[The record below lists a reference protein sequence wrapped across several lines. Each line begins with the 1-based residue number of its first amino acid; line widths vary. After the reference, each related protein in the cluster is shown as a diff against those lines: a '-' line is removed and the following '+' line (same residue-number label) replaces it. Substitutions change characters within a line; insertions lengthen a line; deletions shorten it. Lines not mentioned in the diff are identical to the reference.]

1 MKCVIRELNK
11 GTKVVSTFES
21 LIQYKGRYSKNL
33 ISVSRSTVEQNCYI
47 YNVCYSITP

>member
-1 MKCVIRELNK
+1 MNCVIRERNK

-33 ISVSRSTVEQNCYI
+33 IYVNSRSTVEQNCYN
-47 YNVCYSITP
+47 NVCYSITP